1 MREELLVIFSAL
13 CPVSR
18 KLPGTHLVHR
28 HICQLSGILKSS
40 DWMRTRRSEGG

>member
-40 DWMRTRRSEGG
+40 DWMRMRRSEGG